1 MCRIGRNKL
10 GLKLLAIGL
19 SLALAIPGFS
29 SKLKSARIYPTGKIT
44 IYDGGQRVGEFKK
57 EAPFPEGYLIA
68 ADGKC
73 GVRMDDIYLVA
84 EDGSLFSVSTSTN
97 LRKLLIKE
105 GIVYFAVSKMSHSLS
120 FITPFGNLAVLDIL
134 INAAV
139 GSPKLPK
146 LKGYVSVKE
155 NVSKVG
161 IIEGG
166 SMIVSSQ
173 QGEMM
178 LEPGQQLI
186 FAQADM
192 DVGAPE
198 ELESSDEDEAKAEEA
213 TEREKVDME
222 KKAGLSKNTKI
233 VLGAVGGAV
242 VIGGIGALAAGGGG
256 GGSSGGNGGDDGDS
270 VSRYSPT
277 P

>member
-1 MCRIGRNKL
+1 
-10 GLKLLAIGL
+10 
-19 SLALAIPGFS
+19 
-29 SKLKSARIYPTGKIT
+29 LKSARIYPTGKIT
-44 IYDGGQRVGEFKK
+44 IYNGDQKVGEFNK

-84 EDGSLFSVSTSTN
+84 EDRSLFSVATSAN
-97 LRKLLIKE
+97 LRKFLIKE
-105 GIVYFAVSKMSHSLS
+105 GTVYFAVSKMSHSLS
-120 FITPFGNLAVLDIL
+120 FITPHGHLAVLDIL
-134 INAAV
+134 INAVA
-139 GSPKLPK
+139 GSPK
-146 LKGYVSVKE
+146 LKGYVFVGE

-166 SMIVSSQ
+166 SMIVSTQ

-186 FAQADM
+186 LAQADM

-198 ELESSDEDEAKAEEA
+198 ELETSDEEDVKEEEA
-213 TEREKVDME
+213 IEGEKVGRE
-222 KKAGLSKNTKI
+222 KKAGMSKNTKI
-233 VLGAVGGAV
+233 ILGVVGGAV

-256 GGSSGGNGGDDGDS
+256 GGGSGGNGGGDS
-270 VSRYSPT
+270 VSRSSPT